1 MQDKS
6 PAEVSKVFGSHFKE
20 LCIVDTTTK
29 ERKIKVQ
36 SSLNKCF
43 DESAVNSAMADLNLM
58 VRRYQPCRKPGKNN
72 GAPGV
77 QDTPVD
83 SPGPSSQGT
92 FLANNTAYLAACTPA
107 QMNSLHQ
114 GNVTVITRPY
124 NPHWIH
130 RTNAGSGNGTPKCA
144 SVLTMTPGAPA
155 QKAEKFPCISCL
167 KVGEKLEFTL
177 DPSASLKEP
186 DEEDSDA
193 SDGTPAPPTGPE
205 SIGESASTIIHA
217 AHCSL
222 QSLLWRTFPLSLEEL
237 ATLRG
242 IVGDINSLLQ
252 PQAAPPPQRTTPA
265 VYDNIRTV

>member
-1 MQDKS
+1 MQDKI
-6 PAEVSKVFGSHFKE
+6 PAEVSKVYGSHFKG

-29 ERKIKVQ
+29 EGKTQVQ
-36 SSLNKCF
+36 SSLNKHF
-43 DESAVNSAMADLNLM
+43 DESAVNSAMTDLNLM

-77 QDTPVD
+77 QDTDVD
-83 SPGPSSQGT
+83 SPGPSSPGT
-92 FLANNTAYLAACTPA
+92 FLANDTAYLAAITPA
-107 QMNSLHQ
+107 ETDS
-114 GNVTVITRPY
+114 VIKRPY
-124 NPHWIH
+124 NPLWIK
-130 RTNAGSGNGTPKCA
+130 RTNAEGGNGTLKCA
-144 SVLTMTPGAPA
+144 SVLTMTPGERA
-155 QKAEKFPCISCL
+155 QKAEKFSCIFCL
-167 KVGEKLEFTL
+167 KVDEQLEFTL

-193 SDGTPAPPTGPE
+193 SNGTPAPPTGPE

-217 AHCSL
+217 THCSL
-222 QSLLWRTFPLSLEEL
+222 QSLLWRTIPLSLEEL

-242 IVGDINSLLQ
+242 IQGDINSLLQ